1 MNNWNIT
8 GGMNIACGNDVVGG
22 NDVIATNELNGKT
35 LKITSTSV
43 FTGDITAPNIYT
55 KDEINSLLS
64 SKGSTAALARKQ
76 DTIAITTTISLQQ
89 VNAMGSVFCNKVV
102 CSSSVDTQ
110 TATPRFKVNT
120 NTEVMSLTS
129 SLIRLISP
137 MLIEQG
143 CKIQNGLS
151 VGSYS
156 LVDPSLWVETA
167 SFLNGNFYSSNNI
180 TAGAIFMLQ
189 MVL

>member
-102 CSSSVDTQ
+102 CSSVDTQ
-110 TATPRFKVNT
+110 TATLRFKVNT

-137 MLIEQG
+137 
-143 CKIQNGLS
+143 
-151 VGSYS
+151 
-156 LVDPSLWVETA
+156 
-167 SFLNGNFYSSNNI
+167 
-180 TAGAIFMLQ
+180 IFDRTGM
-189 MVL
+189 